1 MARKPKKHVSV
12 VLGKIRGLVRSGR
25 YDLTIHVLEK
35 IQEGEF
41 DLDDLEY
48 SVINGNIS
56 KNQNDELKQS
66 KDGRKYVILG
76 PTPIGMSFE
85 SVGKIMEADDG
96 EEYIFI
102 TAYRRI

>member
-1 MARKPKKHVSV
+1 MTREPKKHVSV

-25 YDLTIHVLEK
+25 YDLSIHVLKK

-41 DLDDLEY
+41 ELDDLKC

-56 KNQNDELKQS
+56 KIQNDELKQS

-76 PTPIGMSFE
+76 PTPSGMPFE
-85 SVGKIMEADDG
+85 SVGKIMEADNG
-96 EEYIFI
+96 AEYIFI